1 MTSYSLDAPF
11 GIDDGELE
19 GVPAR
24 DAFVLGA
31 EFAMFF
37 VALQADPAEFTLP
50 IHLKNIERCLA
61 LCDLRKRK
69 ASATT
74 SGEWGTLSVGAAITS

>member
-1 MTSYSLDAPF
+1 MTTYTLDAPF
-11 GIDDGELE
+11 GIDEGELE

-37 VALQADPAEFTLP
+37 VALQADEAEFVLQ
-50 IHLKNIERCLA
+50 IHTRNIDRCVA
-61 LCDLRKRK
+61 LCGLRRRK
-69 ASATT
+69 VSVKTQDGWT
-74 SGEWGTLSVGAAITS
+74 TLSVGAAITS